1 MTEINKQVAGR
12 YEIKKKIGAGA
23 MGQVVEAR
31 DQWLNRQLA
40 VKSLL
45 SKDNETLRK
54 RFIEEAQITGC
65 LAHPNIVPVHELGQD
80 EEQNLFMAMKLVDG
94 LNLHEVIQ
102 GVSKGKPSFKKKYS
116 QRRLLRLFLKI
127 CEAMAYA
134 HKAGFLHRDLKPA
147 NIMVGQEDEVL
158 VMDWGLAKAFSEGDS
173 VSSDFSLSKK
183 KQFQSMVR
191 ATELEESAA
200 DLTQEGA
207 IVGTPIYMSPEQADD
222 PANVDTRA
230 DIYSLG
236 AILYELLTYK
246 RPYTGNTVSVLN
258 ALFKGPPPRPRA
270 VAPSLDIH
278 PALESIVS
286 KAMAR
291 NPMRRY
297 DNALAFAADI
307 EAFLDGRMTSA
318 YKESFGETLK
328 RLVRAY
334 YLYLIFL
341 TITISV
347 IAGGLI
353 YSENVTRNL
362 EHVASEKS
370 LKANTKKISLD
381 LANTETDFI
390 IELRKQI
397 QLLDEP
403 LRESQNF
410 ASKASSALD
419 IDELTDRHKY
429 LRLGENRSES
439 GVQGVDSVIAKLKR
453 QDNQSKIRLAV
464 QSFQAKLDAL
474 SAQAKELEESGN
486 PVDKEV
492 QKLQSELND
501 QFIQVSIKL
510 KQEAKSI
517 DETIIEIQ
525 AFLDDSLAE
534 MYISREPERLIE
546 LFKEQKSAIYKGVR
560 LKFSASKNTLY
571 QARALIR
578 KDQSEAA
585 LTLIN
590 NYLKESGAMT
600 RQLTGNAKT
609 LTKLFALRT
618 MLTKDPKATP
628 LKQQKESFDSA
639 IAVDPGAHWLF
650 IYRAEILTRMG
661 DFDAARKDYKKASAL
676 YPIDAW
682 IELSRMSQLLTDYA
696 AQDLLNA
703 STKAVWSFA
712 PRVYE
717 IDAVSRMKQ
726 IWRQGDYADFKQAL
740 QGMNQN
746 VSLTS
751 RQALQYSAR
760 GGLIISRFE
769 EVEKDARALLKD
781 YPKDIIGL
789 GCLAEALFFENK
801 LSEATSFAEAG
812 LAIDPEDGR
821 LNYVRGEIF
830 AKNNSYKKAI
840 PYLRLGARP
849 SLHAYRW
856 ERLARVIALSGE
868 SELLKEGVQ
877 AAYRALSL
885 INPEVQFHDPKA
897 RPLPEDTIFF
907 ETMALLREKQGK
919 LAQASLHIARAIQF
933 IEHNPKKTRSDIQS
947 QIDKMDTLNLEL
959 GRIYEAMNLK
969 AEAKSIYK
977 SIEKRKFKQDKD
989 DKETPL
995 KTKKKILTEVKKRLK
1010 KL

>member
-1 MTEINKQVAGR
+1 MNEVNKQLAGR

-31 DQWLNRQLA
+31 DQWLNRELA

-102 GVSKGKPSFKKKYS
+102 GVAKGKPSFTKKYS
-116 QRRLLRLFLKI
+116 QRRVLRLFLKI

-158 VMDWGLAKAFSEGDS
+158 VMDWGLAKAFNEGDS

-191 ATELEESAA
+191 ATDLEESAA
-200 DLTQEGA
+200 DLTQEGS

-246 RPYTGNTVSVLN
+246 RPYNGNTVSVLN
-258 ALFKGPPPRPRA
+258 ALFKGPPPRPR
-270 VAPSLDIH
+270 VAAPNLDIH

-297 DNALAFAADI
+297 DDALAFAADI

-318 YKESFGETLK
+318 YKESFGEAVK
-328 RLVRAY
+328 RVARSY
-334 YLYLIFL
+334 SIYLILL
-341 TITISV
+341 TVTV
-347 IAGGLI
+347 GLIAGALI
-353 YSENVTRNL
+353 YSESVTRNL

-390 IELRKQI
+390 IELRKQN
-397 QLLDEP
+397 QKLDEP
-403 LRESQNF
+403 LRQAQNF
-410 ASKASSALD
+410 ADKATSALD
-419 IDELTDRHKY
+419 IDELTDRHKF
-429 LRLGENRSES
+429 LRQGENRAEL
-439 GVQGVDSVIAKLKR
+439 GVQGVDSVIAELTKE
-453 QDNQSKIRLAV
+453 DNQSKIRSAIQTLK
-464 QSFQAKLDAL
+464 SKIETL
-474 SAQAKELEESGN
+474 STQAKELEQSGIS
-486 PVDKEV
+486 VDTEI
-492 QKLQSELND
+492 QKLQSALND
-501 QFIQVSIKL
+501 QFIQASIKL
-510 KQEAKSI
+510 KQEADSI
-517 DETIIEIQ
+517 DRTLIEIQ

-546 LFKEQKSAIYKGVR
+546 LFKKQKSGIYKGVR
-560 LKFSASKNTLY
+560 LKFNPSKKVLY

-578 KDQSEAA
+578 KDQGEVA

-590 NYLKESGAMT
+590 TYLKESGAMT

-618 MLTKDPKATP
+618 MLTQSPKANP

-639 IAVDPGAHWLF
+639 IAVDPSAHWLF
-650 IYRAEILTRMG
+650 IYRAEIFARMG
-661 DFDAARKDYKKASAL
+661 RFADARKDYKKASAL

-682 IELSRMSQLLTDYA
+682 IELSRMSHLISDYA
-696 AQDLLNA
+696 ARDLLVA

-726 IWRQGDYADFKQAL
+726 LWRHGEYEKFVEAL
-740 QGMNQN
+740 QSMSQN
-746 VSLTS
+746 VSLTP

-760 GGLIISRFE
+760 GGLIISRFDD
-769 EVEKDARALLKD
+769 VEKDARALLKEHPND
-781 YPKDIIGL
+781 AIGL
-789 GCLAEALFFENK
+789 GCLAEALLFENK
-801 LSEATSFAEAG
+801 LVEATKVAETG
-812 LAIDPEDGR
+812 LAIEPEDGR
-821 LNYVRGEIF
+821 LNYVRGEIYCR
-830 AKNNSYKKAI
+830 KDSYKEAI
-840 PYLRLGARP
+840 PFLRQGARP

-856 ERLARVIALSGE
+856 ERLARAIALAE
-868 SELLKEGVQ
+868 EPELLKEGVE
-877 AAYRALSL
+877 AGYRALSL
-885 INPEVQFHDPKA
+885 INPEVQFHHPKA
-897 RPLPEDTIFF
+897 RPLPEDTIFY

-919 LAQASLHIARAIQF
+919 LAQASLHIARAIHS
-933 IEHNPKKTRSDIQS
+933 IEQKPKKIRSEQ
-947 QIDKMDTLNLEL
+947 QEQLNKMDSFKLEL
-959 GRIYEAMNLK
+959 GRLYEAMELK
-969 AEAKSIYK
+969 EEAKSIYLRIK
-977 SIEKRKFKQDKD
+977 TRKFKKD
-989 DKETPL
+989 EKDKEKPL
-995 KTKKKILTEVKKRLK
+995 KTKKKILKTIEKRLK